1 MANLRPTRSVTA
13 NFARIMPRL
22 VRRYFRRGR
31 RLAKSQPSNVELHQF
46 RIRTK
51 HIRYIAELYAGLFP
65 HVLKRPIKEFQEIQ
79 QILGFLQDQ
88 CMIVAYF
95 EKRLMHVRTPA
106 RQVEY
111 LRVLH
116 RARMR
121 QISLRNAFFRRWA
134 SLERSGLERKLLA
147 RIGKIR

>member
-1 MANLRPTRSVTA
+1 MPRLRPTRSVQV
-13 NFARIMPRL
+13 NFRRIMPRL

-31 RLAKSQPSNVELHQF
+31 RLAKSQPTNRELHQF

-51 HIRYIAELYAGLFP
+51 RIRYITEVYRELFP
-65 HVLKRPIKEFQEIQ
+65 RAVGNSVGEFRRIQ

-88 CMIVAYF
+88 CMIQAYF
-95 EKRLMHVRTPA
+95 ERRLMHVRTPA

-116 RARMR
+116 RARVR
-121 QISLRNAFFRRWA
+121 QNWLRNAFFRRWA
-134 SLERSGLERKLLA
+134 KLQRAGFEKKLLA
-147 RIGKIR
+147 RIRKN